1 MQFFQND
8 TLPTAK
14 FEDSVFECDE
24 WEISPGVV
32 LERRM
37 VLGGG
42 LGFLAALFSPVTPIA
57 FGQELTKKIS
67 NPSDSEI
74 IELETLIAT
83 LRPEARRLI
92 ASEKPDE
99 EKYVQMAIK
108 ELSRVNK
115 LDTYRFMPNK
125 KGGWETDFQAF
136 VPPVLLYQIRMS
148 PNSVIDLH
156 DHRHH
161 NGALSVREG
170 TVRVR
175 SFDIFQEEQNAKWD
189 VAAGNVP
196 AVGEEFLIQEK
207 SELSLK
213 TGQAAGL
220 TRTRENIHQIEA
232 GPDGCLL
239 YDLFTNFK
247 MNAQSFEI
255 QWDGKYFD
263 KAKKLC
269 KVNWIAPD
277 HSHD

>member
-1 MQFFQND
+1 MQF
-8 TLPTAK
+8 LSYASLSTAK
-14 FEDSVFECDE
+14 PEDSVFDCDE
-24 WEISPGVV
+24 SEISPGVV

-42 LGFLAALFSPVTPIA
+42 LGFLAALFTPITSVA
-57 FGQELTKKIS
+57 LGQELTKDACK
-67 NPSDSEI
+67 PRDSEI
-74 IELETLIAT
+74 IELENLIAT

-108 ELSRVNK
+108 ELSKVNK
-115 LDTYRFMPNK
+115 LDTYRFMPSR

-175 SFDIFQEEQNAKWD
+175 SFDIHQEEPNPKWD
-189 VAAGNVP
+189 VATGNLP
-196 AVGEEFLIQEK
+196 ALGEEFMIQEK
-207 SELSLK
+207 NERSLK
-213 TGQAAGL
+213 VGQAAGL

-247 MNAQSFEI
+247 TNAQSFEI
-255 QWDGKYFD
+255 QWDGKYSD
-263 KAKKLC
+263 SARKLC

-277 HSHD
+277 HSHE

>member
-1 MQFFQND
+1 
-8 TLPTAK
+8 
-14 FEDSVFECDE
+14 
-24 WEISPGVV
+24 
-32 LERRM
+32 
-37 VLGGG
+37 
-42 LGFLAALFSPVTPIA
+42 
-57 FGQELTKKIS
+57 
-67 NPSDSEI
+67 
-74 IELETLIAT
+74 
-83 LRPEARRLI
+83 
-92 ASEKPDE
+92 
-99 EKYVQMAIK
+99 MAIK

-115 LDTYRFMPNK
+115 LHTYRFMPNK

-161 NGALSVREG
+161 NGALSIREG

>member
-1 MQFFQND
+1 MQFFQDD

-24 WEISPGVV
+24 SEISPGVV

-37 VLGGG
+37 MLGGG
-42 LGFLAALFSPVTPIA
+42 LGFLAALFSPVTSIA
-57 FGQELTKKIS
+57 FGQELTKKVS
-67 NPSDSEI
+67 NRSDSEI

-108 ELSRVNK
+108 ELSKVNK
-115 LDTYRFMPNK
+115 LDTYRFMPSR

-196 AVGEEFLIQEK
+196 GVGEEFLIQEK

-213 TGQAAGL
+213 VGQAAGL

-232 GPDGCLL
+232 GPNGCLL

-263 KAKKLC
+263 SAKKLC
-269 KVNWIAPD
+269 KVNWITPD

>member
-1 MQFFQND
+1 MQFIRNSLPD
-8 TLPTAK
+8 TQRVGELEFKLTDV
-14 FEDSVFECDE
+14 EL
-24 WEISPGVV
+24 SPGVL

-42 LGFLAALFSPVTPIA
+42 LGVLAALFAPNSQKIFA
-57 FGQELTKKIS
+57 QEQSAAARATT
-67 NPSDSEI
+67 DSET
-74 IELETLIAT
+74 IELETLIAN

-92 ASEKPDE
+92 ASENPDE
-99 EKYVQMAIK
+99 EKYIQLAIS
-108 ELSRVNK
+108 ELRKVTK
-115 LDTYRFMPNK
+115 LETNRFMPSS
-125 KGGWETDFQAF
+125 KGGYETDFQAY

-170 TVRVR
+170 SVRVR
-175 SFDIFQEEQNAKWD
+175 SFDIFQEDEDKKWD
-189 VAAGNVP
+189 VAAGKVP
-196 AVGEEFLIQEK
+196 AMEEEFLIQEK
-207 SELSLK
+207 GELALK
-213 TGQAAGL
+213 QGQAAGL

-247 MNAQSFEI
+247 LNAQSFAI
-255 QWDGKYFD
+255 KWDGKYSD
-263 KAKKLC
+263 PAKKLC
-269 KVNWIAPD
+269 KVTWIPPD

>member
-8 TLPTAK
+8 ILPTAK

-42 LGFLAALFSPVTPIA
+42 LGFLAALFSPVTLIA
-57 FGQELTKKIS
+57 FGQELTKKVS

-74 IELETLIAT
+74 IELEALIAT
-83 LRPEARRLI
+83 LRPEARLLI

-148 PNSVIDLH
+148 PCSGRD
-156 DHRHH
+156 
-161 NGALSVREG
+161 GAS
-170 TVRVR
+170 
-175 SFDIFQEEQNAKWD
+175 S
-189 VAAGNVP
+189 
-196 AVGEEFLIQEK
+196 
-207 SELSLK
+207 
-213 TGQAAGL
+213 
-220 TRTRENIHQIEA
+220 
-232 GPDGCLL
+232 
-239 YDLFTNFK
+239 
-247 MNAQSFEI
+247 
-255 QWDGKYFD
+255 
-263 KAKKLC
+263 
-269 KVNWIAPD
+269 
-277 HSHD
+277 

>member
-115 LDTYRFMPNK
+115 LDTFRFMPNK

>member
-24 WEISPGVV
+24 SEISPGVV

-37 VLGGG
+37 MLGGG
-42 LGFLAALFSPVTPIA
+42 LGFLAALFSPVTSIA
-57 FGQELTKKIS
+57 FGQELTKKVS
-67 NPSDSEI
+67 NRSDSEI

-108 ELSRVNK
+108 ELSKVNK
-115 LDTYRFMPNK
+115 LDTYRFMPSR

-196 AVGEEFLIQEK
+196 GVGEEFLIQEK

-213 TGQAAGL
+213 VGQAAGL

-232 GPDGCLL
+232 GPNGCLL

-263 KAKKLC
+263 SAKKLC